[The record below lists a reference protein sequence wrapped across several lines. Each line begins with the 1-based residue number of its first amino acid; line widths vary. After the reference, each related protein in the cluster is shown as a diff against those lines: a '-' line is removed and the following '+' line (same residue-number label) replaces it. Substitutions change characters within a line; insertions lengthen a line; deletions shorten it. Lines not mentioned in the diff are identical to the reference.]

1 MAKNTVP
8 SSASASGV
16 VLSPSDIAAIAQ
28 VVLATLQQAAPAAA
42 PAPAAN
48 NGFITLTRAEIAQL
62 SPSDRVSYMKQ
73 ASRAFYGQSQST
85 GFGISGWVGGKLG
98 TTAANL
104 VTAGHIAKD
113 NYACRR
119 MEYDQL

>member
-1 MAKNTVP
+1 MAKNIAS
-8 SSASASGV
+8 SSAPASGV
-16 VLSPSDIAAIAQ
+16 VLSAADIAAIAQ
-28 VVLATLQQAAPAAA
+28 VVMASLQQAAPAAA
-42 PAPAAN
+42 APVA
-48 NGFITLTRAEIAQL
+48 NGFVTLTRAEIAQL